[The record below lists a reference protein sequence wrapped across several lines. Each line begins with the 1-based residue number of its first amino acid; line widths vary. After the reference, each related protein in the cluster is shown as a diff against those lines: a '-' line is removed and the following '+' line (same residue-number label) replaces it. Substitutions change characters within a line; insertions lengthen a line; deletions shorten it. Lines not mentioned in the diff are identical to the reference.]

1 MSKAAQD
8 LLKKLKIVYKDIAIY
23 EQALTHPSYNGDA
36 NTKHQDYEK
45 LEFMGDAV
53 LGYVTADLVYKNRPE
68 LSEGNLT
75 KLRSVLVSTKP
86 LAAYARSINLP
97 EYIRIGH
104 SITLNQVKE
113 SDKILEN
120 VLEALVGAIYLDAGL
135 KNAYGLIKKLLIKDI
150 KNYDVDDLTDYK
162 SKLQEEIQAESRDAV
177 QYVTVEQTGPAHDR
191 TFKVNVLFNGIVLG
205 TGEGKSKKKAEE
217 MAAKSA
223 LSKRSVL

>member
-1 MSKAAQD
+1 MNKLAS
-8 LLKKLKIVYKDIAIY
+8 LLKSFNISYKNIALY

-53 LGYVTADLVYKNRPE
+53 LNFVTADLVYKNRPE
-68 LSEGNLT
+68 MSEGNLT

-86 LAAYARSINLP
+86 LAAYARKIKLH

-104 SITLNQVKE
+104 SITLEQVKT

-120 VLEALVGAIYLDAGL
+120 VFESLVGAIYLDAGL
-135 KNAYGLIKKLLIKDI
+135 KPAYRLISSLLLEDI

-162 SKLQEEIQAESRDAV
+162 SKLQEEIQAEHRDAV
-177 QYVTVEQTGPAHDR
+177 QYVTIETCGPAHDR
-191 TFKVNVLFNGIVLG
+191 TFKVQVLFNGIVLG
-205 TGEGKSKKKAEE
+205 VGEGKSKKKAEE

-223 LSKRSVL
+223 LSKRSVI

>member
-1 MSKAAQD
+1 MSKSAKD
-8 LLKKLKIVYKDIAIY
+8 LLRKLKIAYKDIAIY

-53 LGYVTADLVYKNRPE
+53 LNFVTADLVYKNRE
-68 LSEGNLT
+68 EMSEGNLT

-86 LAAYARSINLP
+86 LANYARKIDLP

-104 SITLNQVKE
+104 SITVNQVKE

-120 VLEALVGAIYLDAGL
+120 VLEALIGAIYLDSGL
-135 KNAYGLIKKLLIKDI
+135 KNAYKLISSLLLNDI
-150 KNYDVDDLTDYK
+150 LSYDVDNLTDYK
-162 SKLQEEIQAESRDAV
+162 SKLQEEIQAEHRDAV
-177 QYVTVEQTGPAHDR
+177 QYVTVETYGPAHDR
-191 TFKVNVLFNGIVLG
+191 TFKVQVLYNGIVLG
-205 TGEGKSKKKAEE
+205 VGEGKSKKKAEE

>member
-1 MSKAAQD
+1 MNNVID
-8 LLKKLKIVYKDIAIY
+8 LLNELHISYKNLAIY

-68 LSEGNLT
+68 MSEGNLT

-86 LAAYARSINLP
+86 LAAYARRISLP

-104 SITLNQVKE
+104 SITLKQVQE

-120 VLEALVGAIYLDAGL
+120 VLEALIGATYLDAGL
-135 KNAYGLIKKLLIKDI
+135 KTAYGLIKKLLINDI

-162 SKLQEEIQAESRDAV
+162 SKLQEEIQAEHRDAV
-177 QYVTVEQTGPAHDR
+177 QYVTVATFGPAHDR
-191 TFKVNVLFNGIVLG
+191 TFRVQVKYNDIVLG
-205 TGEGKSKKKAEE
+205 EGEGKSKKKAEE

-223 LSKRSVL
+223 LSKRSVI

>member
-1 MSKAAQD
+1 MSNKLEN
-8 LLKKLKIVYKDIAIY
+8 LLKELKIPYKNLAIY

-68 LSEGNLT
+68 MSEGNLT

-86 LAAYARSINLP
+86 LASYARKIKLHD
-97 EYIRIGH
+97 YIRIGH
-104 SITLNQVKE
+104 SITIEQVKS

-120 VLEALVGAIYLDAGL
+120 AFEALIGAIYLDAGF
-135 KNAYGLIKKLLIKDI
+135 KPAYKLISSLLMADI
-150 KNYDVDDLTDYK
+150 LAYDIDDLTDYK
-162 SKLQEEIQAESRDAV
+162 SKLQEEIQAEHRDAV
-177 QYVTVEQTGPAHDR
+177 QYVTIETSGPAHDR
-191 TFKVNVLFNGIVLG
+191 TFKVQVLYNDIVLG
-205 TGEGKSKKKAEE
+205 VGEGKSKKKAEE

-223 LSKRSVL
+223 LSKRSVI

>member
-1 MSKAAQD
+1 MNSVND
-8 LLKKLKIVYKDIAIY
+8 LLKKLHITYKNVAIY

-68 LSEGNLT
+68 MSEGNLT

-86 LAAYARSINLP
+86 LAEYARKIGLSD
-97 EYIRIGH
+97 YIRIGH
-104 SITLNQVKE
+104 SITVNQVKE

-120 VLEALVGAIYLDAGL
+120 VLEALIGATYLDAGL
-135 KNAYGLIKKLLIKDI
+135 KVAYGLIKKLLLKDI
-150 KNYDVDDLTDYK
+150 LAYDADNLTDYK
-162 SKLQEEIQAESRDAV
+162 SKLQEEIQAEHRDAV
-177 QYVTVEQTGPAHDR
+177 QYVTVNQSGPAHDR
-191 TFKVNVLFNGIVLG
+191 TFTVQVLYNEIVLG
-205 TGEGKSKKKAEE
+205 TGVGKSKKKAEE
-217 MAAKSA
+217 MAAKDA

>member
-1 MSKAAQD
+1 MGNKLNN
-8 LLKKLKIVYKDIAIY
+8 LLKSFNISYKNIALY

-53 LGYVTADLVYKNRPE
+53 LNFVTADLVYKNRPE

-86 LAAYARSINLP
+86 LAAYARRIKLH

-104 SITLNQVKE
+104 SITLEQVKT

-120 VLEALVGAIYLDAGL
+120 VFESLVGAIYLDAGM
-135 KNAYGLIKKLLIKDI
+135 KPAYRLISSLLLEDI
-150 KNYDVDDLTDYK
+150 KAYDVDDLTDYK
-162 SKLQEEIQAESRDAV
+162 SKLQEEIQAEHRDAV
-177 QYVTVEQTGPAHDR
+177 QYVTVETKGPAHDR
-191 TFKVNVLFNGIVLG
+191 TFKVQVLFNGIVLG
-205 TGEGKSKKKAEE
+205 VGEGKSKKKAEE

>member
-1 MSKAAQD
+1 MNKTVG
-8 LLKKLKIVYKDIAIY
+8 LLKKLHITFKDINLY

-68 LSEGNLT
+68 MSEGNLT

-86 LAAYARSINLP
+86 LANYARKINLP
-97 EYIRIGH
+97 DYIRIGH
-104 SITLNQVKE
+104 SITVDQVKN

-120 VLEALVGAIYLDAGL
+120 VFEALVGAIYLDAGL
-135 KNAYGLIKKLLIKDI
+135 KYAYRLISSLLMEDI
-150 KNYDVDDLTDYK
+150 LNYDVDNLTDYK
-162 SKLQEEIQAESRDAV
+162 SKLQEEIQAEHRDAV
-177 QYVTVEQTGPAHDR
+177 QYVTVETSGPAHDR
-191 TFKVNVLFNGIVLG
+191 TFKVQVLYNGIVLG
-205 TGEGKSKKKAEE
+205 VGEGKSKKKAEE

-223 LSKRSVL
+223 LSKRSVI

>member
-1 MSKAAQD
+1 MNNVGD
-8 LLKKLKIVYKDIAIY
+8 LLKKLHITYKDLAIY

-68 LSEGNLT
+68 MSEGNLT

-86 LAAYARSINLP
+86 LAAYARKIHLD
-97 EYIRIGH
+97 EYVRIGH
-104 SITLNQVKE
+104 SITQSQVKE

-120 VLEALVGAIYLDAGL
+120 VFESLVGAIYLDAGL
-135 KNAYGLIKKLLIKDI
+135 NTAYRFIKKVLLNDI
-150 KNYDVDDLTDYK
+150 LSYDADNLTDYK
-162 SKLQEEIQAESRDAV
+162 TKLQEEIQAEHRDAV
-177 QYVTVEQTGPAHDR
+177 QYVTVSQSGPAHDR
-191 TFKVNVLFNGIVLG
+191 TFTVQVKYNDIVLG
-205 TGEGKSKKKAEE
+205 TGTGKSKKKAEE
-217 MAAKSA
+217 MAAKDA